1 MAEGG
6 NQGRRNGRNVGGE
19 TGEQRERGMGV
30 ARDPHAV
37 CMSGRGNSNRGL
49 SMNRLLLT
57 LTITST
63 VASLLSSSTAAA
75 QVLPPVKRA
84 ERVEITKGPEL
95 ELATDHLT
103 IIRWTTNN
111 PGGSDVHYGIV
122 HYGTDP
128 KDLSQTA
135 KSPLR
140 LNQAHPDTIFRVR
153 IMGLKPQTTYYY
165 RVTSEESNGKSD
177 GVESTVQKFTTP
189 APGERIVGYP
199 KRD

>member
-1 MAEGG
+1 M
-6 NQGRRNGRNVGGE
+6 
-19 TGEQRERGMGV
+19 
-30 ARDPHAV
+30 H
-37 CMSGRGNSNRGL
+37 
-49 SMNRLLLT
+49 RLLLT
-57 LTITST
+57 LAITT
-63 VASLLSSSTAAA
+63 AVGSLLSSNPAAA

-84 ERVEITKGPEL
+84 ERVEITAAPAL

-135 KSPLR
+135 KSPIR
-140 LNQAHPDTIFRVR
+140 LNQGQPYTVFRVR
-153 IMGLKPQTTYYY
+153 MEGLKPWTTYYY

-177 GVESTVQKFTTP
+177 GMKSTVNKFTTP
-189 APGERIVGYP
+189 SPGERIVAYP
-199 KRD
+199 KRN